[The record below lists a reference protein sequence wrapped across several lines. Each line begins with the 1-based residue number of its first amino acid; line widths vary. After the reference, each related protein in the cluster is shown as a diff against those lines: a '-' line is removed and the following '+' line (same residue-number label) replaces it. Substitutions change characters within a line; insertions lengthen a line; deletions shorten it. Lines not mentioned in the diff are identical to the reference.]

1 MDLMQRGAIVAV
13 LIIQGTCLMFPRRNV
28 SLILPVS
35 YPTGVSFYQ
44 LFTILT
50 DNAGIARG
58 KTVSYQINSVILQGK
73 EGIEHPRNDIFTVN
87 SSTGHLSLAKLLEP
101 QAEYL
106 ETNFT
111 IRIQATEK
119 NVSGF
124 FSFVLSG
131 RVVNTNELCQP
142 SIRFCFLTSH
152 ADYDVPES
160 FTPNVIFDQVRP
172 QTLAYMC
179 SSLETHYSVSK
190 GQKIVAVDREKGLLS
205 FRASLDADQKAN
217 EKIEIR
223 CSVRNNNGIPLSE
236 TFYLS
241 GRIHVLDVNDNAP
254 YMPKNVNSL
263 IEVDANEIEDEGT
276 DFKFQFNVFDKDSA
290 QVNDIQARI
299 ENDPLRFFRA
309 RIAEVYDRAMKNE
322 TFVVILVRTV
332 KQLAFSGPDY
342 NFSVIIEDRGLLKKN
357 NKVIYNV
364 HVYNKTS
371 AIICS
376 ATVSRLATIY
386 SRVLQPMP
394 VKPSDHWSFYLT
406 SEKEDIFEVTP
417 RTGIIYVADTKHL
430 NILEEEEIRLNLSW
444 NQKKTKEKNSVII
457 LINVTD
463 KGQKHKFNDC
473 DFCAKNGEKDM
484 CLASCG
490 IGTAR
495 GQCLWRENH
504 YGSSPTTMYATC
516 SPDLNI
522 CPDGICDELEKI
534 NNHICPQDCSENL
547 EGGFALSNNNKTGI
561 ETAVGT
567 CTCLTPEICSC
578 WPDREIK
585 DSKITNGSRFLKSSD
600 HIRQQKQDISS
611 KEADTSNDVGTEMEN
626 QDNSYFVSGD
636 DDTTTCGE
644 GCIALIFLALC
655 SAVVLCA
662 LLILIP
668 RVRKYRKNKTKH
680 KYVGSRMSLSVV
692 PSDYVDERSSSMHDP
707 QQTTSETSTGSSSKT
722 SGDAQWEFPR
732 DRLILEETLGEG
744 EFGKVMRAQAW
755 SINGQE
761 VYSTVAVKMLKG
773 DGSFSEQ
780 QDLLSEFNM
789 LKEVC
794 HPNVIKLLG
803 ACTQKGGPLYV
814 IVEYAQF
821 GSLRSYLRKIRSLG
835 FECNDVSV
843 AQVGNPMYLSD
854 GGDICR
860 HDDVQLTRR
869 DLISFAWQIA
879 KGMAYLSD
887 MKLIHR
893 DLATRNV
900 LLATGNVVK
909 ISDFGL
915 SRDVYEGDTYL
926 KKSKGRVPVKWMA
939 IESLEDQIYT
949 SKSDVWS
956 FGVVLWEIVTL
967 GASPYP
973 GISPER
979 LYQLLK
985 AGYRMEQPETCSDQ
999 LYRIMVMC
1007 WRDNPRN
1014 RPSFKELVHRFDR
1027 MLQDTTEYLDL
1038 SPIQNENDSTTL
1050 WTEDEHLAP
1059 LATSSVEKP
1068 GGRTMQYSNVCQ
1080 SHAADEPFSMS
1091 ASQESEAIELI
1102 SKPSDN
1108 VVSEATV

>member
-1 MDLMQRGAIVAV
+1 MG
-13 LIIQGTCLMFPRRNV
+13 
-28 SLILPVS
+28 
-35 YPTGVSFYQ
+35 
-44 LFTILT
+44 
-50 DNAGIARG
+50 
-58 KTVSYQINSVILQGK
+58 
-73 EGIEHPRNDIFTVN
+73 
-87 SSTGHLSLAKLLEP
+87 
-101 QAEYL
+101 
-106 ETNFT
+106 
-111 IRIQATEK
+111 
-119 NVSGF
+119 
-124 FSFVLSG
+124 
-131 RVVNTNELCQP
+131 
-142 SIRFCFLTSH
+142 
-152 ADYDVPES
+152 
-160 FTPNVIFDQVRP
+160 
-172 QTLAYMC
+172 
-179 SSLETHYSVSK
+179 

-223 CSVRNNNGIPLSE
+223 CS
-236 TFYLS
+236 
-241 GRIHVLDVNDNAP
+241 
-254 YMPKNVNSL
+254 
-263 IEVDANEIEDEGT
+263 GT

-463 KGQKHKFNDC
+463 K

-915 SRDVYEGDTYL
+915 SRDVYEGDT
-926 KKSKGRVPVKWMA
+926 
-939 IESLEDQIYT
+939 
-949 SKSDVWS
+949 WS

-1068 GGRTMQYSNVCQ
+1068 
-1080 SHAADEPFSMS
+1080 
-1091 ASQESEAIELI
+1091 
-1102 SKPSDN
+1102 
-1108 VVSEATV
+1108 